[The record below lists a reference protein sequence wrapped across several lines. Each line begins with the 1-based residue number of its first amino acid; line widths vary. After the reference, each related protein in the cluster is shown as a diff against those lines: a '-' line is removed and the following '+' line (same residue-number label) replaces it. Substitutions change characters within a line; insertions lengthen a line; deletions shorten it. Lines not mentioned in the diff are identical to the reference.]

1 MNEMQVNR
9 LIQEVFLYFC
19 QSFFYKQNLFKG
31 GVNV

>member
-1 MNEMQVNR
+1 MNEMLAKR

-19 QSFFYKQNLFKG
+19 QSKFFKQNLFKG